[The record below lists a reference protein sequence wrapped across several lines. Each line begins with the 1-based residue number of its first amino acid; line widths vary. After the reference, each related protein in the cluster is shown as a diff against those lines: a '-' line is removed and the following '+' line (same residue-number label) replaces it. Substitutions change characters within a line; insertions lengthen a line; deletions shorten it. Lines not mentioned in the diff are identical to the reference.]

1 MEHIENNEEAME
13 NENTPI
19 ASTSTTEQEIT
30 QEIQDASADNAEIA
44 NDSATGEYVS
54 KNGESVDENPEE
66 ETSHEETVQSEDE
79 HEEELPE
86 FSTMESDELILL
98 ASKLLK
104 ERPISELRSAFDGI
118 KVVLDSR
125 FDADSQKNF
134 NQFVEE
140 GGNPIDF
147 RYSNPKKDNFRK
159 LYGEYKEKRRSYYKE
174 LEGQLTKNLR
184 TKLSLIE
191 ELKALIQKEESL
203 SEAFEEFKSIQTRWK
218 ETGFVPKE
226 QAEDIW
232 KTYHFHLQNFY
243 DFAQINRDL
252 RDLDFKKNLELKEEL
267 CTKAEELVNHNSI
280 KEAIQA
286 LNQLHKEYK
295 RIGPVEP
302 LKRDDVWDRFSAASK
317 AIHDKRNEWFKQQ
330 ESINAER
337 LQAKKEIVVS
347 MAAFPTEGLNSHST
361 WQKASTEME
370 ELFTKFKSLGRINHK
385 ENDLVWEEAKNAYFS
400 FQHLRNEYYKE
411 IKSVFKENLE
421 KKKALI
427 DKATELKDSEDWKG
441 TADKL
446 KRIQADWKNT
456 GQVGKKDSDRLWKEF
471 RAVCNHFFD
480 RMKAKNE
487 EARQVYEVNF
497 TSKELVYNELKAIVD
512 SESGLTREILEENMA
527 KFRSIGPVPN
537 DKKVVEEKFDKLIS
551 ESYTKLKIDR
561 KEASRLQFESK
572 VEMLSNSGDDRGLDK
587 ERFHLQK
594 MKDEASKELFQLENN
609 IQFFR
614 TGKKTNPMV
623 LEVQKKIDFQKEK
636 IKELDL
642 KLRVLRNA

>member
-13 NENTPI
+13 NLITPE
-19 ASTSTTEQEIT
+19 ASTSKPEQEVT
-30 QEIQDASADNAEIA
+30 QEIQDAAADNA
-44 NDSATGEYVS
+44 DSSSNSETVESVVNTHESG
-54 KNGESVDENPEE
+54 GESHEE
-66 ETSHEETVQSEDE
+66 DTVHVETVQSEDE

-86 FSTMESDELILL
+86 FASMETEELL
-98 ASKLLK
+98 AFGAKLLK
-104 ERPISELRSAFDGI
+104 DRPISELRPAFDGM
-118 KVVLDSR
+118 KTVLDGR

-147 RYSNPKKDNFRK
+147 RYSNPKKDSFRK

-203 SEAFEEFKSIQTRWK
+203 SEAFEEFKSIQSRWK

-252 RDLDFKKNLELKEEL
+252 RDLDFKKNLESKEEL
-267 CTKAEELVNHNSI
+267 CAKAEELINHSSI
-280 KEAIQA
+280 KEAIQT
-286 LNQLHKEYK
+286 LNALHKEYK

-302 LKRDDVWDRFSAASK
+302 LKRDDVWDRFAAASK

-330 ESINAER
+330 ESVNSER
-337 LQAKKEIVVS
+337 IQAKREIVASMVS
-347 MAAFPTEGLNSHST
+347 FPTQGLNSHAE
-361 WQKASTEME
+361 WQKASIEME
-370 ELFTKFKSLGRINHK
+370 ELFTKFKALGRVNHK
-385 ENDLVWEEAKNAYFS
+385 ENDQVWEEAKNAYFS

-411 IKSVFKENLE
+411 IKAVFKENLE

-427 DKATELKDSEDWKG
+427 DKAKELQDSDDWKG
-441 TADKL
+441 TSDKL

-487 EARQVYEVNF
+487 ESRHIFEANHY
-497 TSKELVYNELKAIVD
+497 SKELIYNELKSVFD
-512 SESGLTREILEENMA
+512 SETGLTREILEENMT
-527 KFRSIGPVPN
+527 KFRGIGSVPH
-537 DKKVVEEKFDKLIS
+537 DKKEVEEKFDKLIS
-551 ESYTKLKIDR
+551 DSYTKLKIDR

-572 VEMLSNSGDDRGLDK
+572 VEMLSNSGDDKGLDR

-594 MKDEASKELFQLENN
+594 MKEEAKKELFQLENN

-623 LEVQKKIDFQKEK
+623 LEVQKKIDFQKDK